1 VHVTQTDVTNHF
13 LHLKR
18 NAEDNPSGIF
28 LRSAETT
35 VTNASALVS
44 VQKLAYELRRLG
56 VKPGDVVALDL
67 PDQLSILFTE
77 ACFHEAATST
87 ILPKGYVADG
97 IFAVDWVFSSGTP
110 TPQHGAHII
119 TVDSKFLKQVDQNP
133 FGISPREGAADIVRI
148 VFSSGTTGTP
158 NAVPFRLESDASSAA
173 VMGSWLQGDPFLML
187 FDTSAAWGFGAFT
200 LSVKHSR
207 PFLSVGGAAQDA
219 IVRMAVENAVTS
231 IKASPAQLAALV
243 DELDAQGLALP
254 SVQSI
259 FVGGTVM
266 PAGLAERLQRV
277 TQGCRIISL
286 YGSTEARMA
295 TVRAY
300 ESDNPFDVGQILPG
314 SQVEIVDE
322 DDNVLPDGQV
332 GSVRYKHPS
341 MAHEYLGNPEATA
354 KCFRNGWFYPGDLGL
369 IRPDKGLTLA
379 GRESEVLN
387 AGGVKVNPGLLD
399 AFASRNPKVQDAC
412 SFEYTTGSG
421 VRQIGIALV
430 SDDDLDA
437 PALVR
442 ELAGE
447 FGSAAPTLVARV
459 DEIPRNAAGKP
470 LRRELAEKYGES

>member
-1 VHVTQTDVTNHF
+1 MHVTQTDATNPF
-13 LHLKR
+13 LHLQR
-18 NAEDNPSGIF
+18 NAELNPTGVF

-35 VTNASALVS
+35 VTNESALVS
-44 VQKLAYELRRLG
+44 VRKLAYELRRLG
-56 VKPGDVVALDL
+56 VKPGDVIALDL

-77 ACFHEAATST
+77 AVFHEAATST

-97 IFAVDWVFSSGTP
+97 IFAIDWVFSSGTP
-110 TPQHGAHII
+110 TPQQGARIV
-119 TVDSKFLKQVDQNP
+119 TVDAKFLQEVDQNP
-133 FGISPREGAADIVRI
+133 SGISPREGAADIVRI

-187 FDTSAAWGFGAFT
+187 FDTSAAWGFGAFA

-207 PFLSVGGAAQDA
+207 PFLSVGGAGQEA
-219 IVRMAVENAVTS
+219 IVRVAIENAVTS
-231 IKASPAQLAALV
+231 IKASPAQLAGLV
-243 DELDAQGLALP
+243 DELDSQALTLP
-254 SVQSI
+254 SVQSV

-266 PAGLAERLQRV
+266 PPGLATRLQRA
-277 TQGCRIISL
+277 TEGCRIVSL

-300 ESDNPFDVGQILPG
+300 ESEDPFDVGQILPG

-322 DDNVLPDGQV
+322 DDRILPDGEV
-332 GSVRYKHPS
+332 GSVRYRHPS

-354 KCFRNGWFYPGDLGL
+354 KSFRNGWFYPGDLGF

-379 GRESEVLN
+379 GREVEVLN

-399 AFASRNPKVQDAC
+399 VFAVRNPKVQDAC

-430 SDDDLDA
+430 ADDDLDA
-437 PALVR
+437 AAFVR
-442 ELAGE
+442 ELARE
-447 FGSAAPTLVARV
+447 FRSAAPTLVARV
-459 DEIPRNAAGKP
+459 DVIPRNAAGKP
-470 LRRELAEKYGES
+470 LRRELAAKYGES